1 MLKRNSRKRTGRKK
15 IIKEIVEKSSQKF
28 GNSLAVQGLR
38 FHVFITEGLDSIPG
52 WETAAAAAELLQ
64 SCPTLCDPRDG
75 SPPGSP
81 APGILWIPGQEY
93 WSGLPFPTSCE
104 VKRKKERKKE
114 KAFSQKLNPS
124 LQIERSY

>member
-1 MLKRNSRKRTGRKK
+1 LLKRNSRKRTGRKK

-75 SPPGSP
+75 SPPGFP
-81 APGILWIPGQEY
+81 TPGILWIPGQEY

-104 VKRKKERKKE
+104 VKRKKERKSFFTEIKPE
-114 KAFSQKLNPS
+114 SPD
-124 LQIERSY
+124 